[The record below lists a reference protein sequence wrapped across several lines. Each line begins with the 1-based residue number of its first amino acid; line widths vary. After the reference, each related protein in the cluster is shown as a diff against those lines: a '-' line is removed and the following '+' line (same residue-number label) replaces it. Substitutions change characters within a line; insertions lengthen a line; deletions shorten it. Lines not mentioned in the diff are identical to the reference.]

1 MEEGGVLLRVE
12 AADQLLA
19 RAVQGEV
26 DVAVLLHLRGQVL
39 AHSHKLA
46 IILIQIKCLLTHYSC
61 SVLVFCFLL
70 LYFIRGGG

>member
-12 AADQLLA
+12 AADELLA

-39 AHSHKLA
+39 THSHKLA
-46 IILIQIKCLLTHYSC
+46 IFLYKS
-61 SVLVFCFLL
+61 SV
-70 LYFIRGGG
+70 Y

>member
-39 AHSHKLA
+39 THSHRVSRGLA
-46 IILIQIKCLLTHYSC
+46 TILIQIKCL
-61 SVLVFCFLL
+61 
-70 LYFIRGGG
+70 

>member
-26 DVAVLLHLRGQVL
+26 DVAVLLNLRGQVL
-39 AHSHKLA
+39 
-46 IILIQIKCLLTHYSC
+46 THTATN
-61 SVLVFCFLL
+61 
-70 LYFIRGGG
+70 

>member
-12 AADQLLA
+12 AADKLLA

-46 IILIQIKCLLTHYSC
+46 IILIQIKCL
-61 SVLVFCFLL
+61 
-70 LYFIRGGG
+70 